1 MENITCLNILTALF
15 GLTGL
20 SLDIFGV
27 WKLFSVEP
35 EHIKKVETNVFNAT
49 LENWTKEEKTTY
61 LINKLNSH
69 ISDVN
74 NENKRRSRKA
84 MKFRKY
90 IIWGFSLQFISVVF
104 AFLSTIIK

>member
-15 GLTGL
+15 GLIGL

-35 EHIKKVETNVFNAT
+35 EHIKKVETNIFNAT
-49 LENWTKEEKTTY
+49 LGDWSKEEKTTY
-61 LINKLNSH
+61 IIDTLNSH

-90 IIWGFSLQFISVVF
+90 IVWGFSLQFVS
-104 AFLSTIIK
+104 AFLAFISTTYK

>member
-1 MENITCLNILTALF
+1 MACLNILTALF
-15 GLTGL
+15 GVIGL

-35 EHIKKVETNVFNAT
+35 EHIKKVDTNIFNAT
-49 LENWTKEEKTTY
+49 LGGWSKDEKNTY
-61 LINKLNSH
+61 IINTLNSH

-84 MKFRKY
+84 MKYRKY
-90 IIWGFSLQFISVVF
+90 IVWGFGLQSISVF
-104 AFLSTIIK
+104 LAFLSTIIK